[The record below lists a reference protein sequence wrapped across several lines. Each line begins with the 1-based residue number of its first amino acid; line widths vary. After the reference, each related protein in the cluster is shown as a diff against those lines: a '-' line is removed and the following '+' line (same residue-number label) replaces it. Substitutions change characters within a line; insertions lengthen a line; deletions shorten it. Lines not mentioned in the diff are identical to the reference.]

1 MCPFHFG
8 FEKKLKKIDW
18 LIMSDGWTMFLL
30 QKVAVADCEA
40 YGYGDSA
47 VIIPTSN

>member
-1 MCPFHFG
+1 
-8 FEKKLKKIDW
+8 
-18 LIMSDGWTMFLL
+18 MSDGWTMFLL